1 VLARQQTL
9 RAKIARGALT
19 AAATL
24 LILALLAAMLLP
36 GLGKA
41 RTSAGAASETNNL
54 HNLGLAMAMY
64 TREHDGRYPP
74 NLEALFPEGYLD
86 DRDVLVSPVD
96 GRSRVV
102 YRHPSPS
109 APAGEVVAYYP
120 THATDGANVLFAD
133 GSVRW
138 LDSDESGNL
147 VNPRTGGLVARLP
160 RTRRRKVLLATR
172 GGKAFA
178 GTGVESEELAEALA
192 AGQQMAQ
199 QGEAG
204 RRAEVDRQ
212 QVNAAL
218 VEANRERVAGAIERY
233 RKERD
238 GRSPGSKEDILPYI
252 ADRRLREAVKNTP
265 LFRLPGVEPSERVG
279 RPARPVQAEM
289 PSGELARKRYGLGVE
304 YMRRGDYA
312 EAEEQF
318 RRAVGLD
325 TDYEAARAQL
335 DKIQALRTAT
345 EAGEKVAAMPP
356 TQVAARQEELQRLDE
371 RITEQERG
379 VPEAGPPAE
388 GREER
393 ERARLPAP
401 PERLAE
407 PMRPRLTKAS
417 LVKQLGGGRSRG
429 ALPIQIDFPAVPA
442 AAYQFAKP
450 FLGRADAELRFR
462 VVGRGAVLCLE
473 MLLACAALTA
483 YLAVRRRTASG
494 SAAFGAG
501 ALLVAATVAASTTG
515 WLASIPAAT
524 VVVMVACLAGEA
536 VALLVRRVRSAEGS
550 RETTG

>member
-1 VLARQQTL
+1 
-9 RAKIARGALT
+9 
-19 AAATL
+19 
-24 LILALLAAMLLP
+24 
-36 GLGKA
+36 
-41 RTSAGAASETNNL
+41 
-54 HNLGLAMAMY
+54 
-64 TREHDGRYPP
+64 
-74 NLEALFPEGYLD
+74 
-86 DRDVLVSPVD
+86 
-96 GRSRVV
+96 
-102 YRHPSPS
+102 
-109 APAGEVVAYYP
+109 
-120 THATDGANVLFAD
+120 
-133 GSVRW
+133 
-138 LDSDESGNL
+138 
-147 VNPRTGGLVARLP
+147 
-160 RTRRRKVLLATR
+160 
-172 GGKAFA
+172 
-178 GTGVESEELAEALA
+178 
-192 AGQQMAQ
+192 
-199 QGEAG
+199 
-204 RRAEVDRQ
+204 
-212 QVNAAL
+212 
-218 VEANRERVAGAIERY
+218 
-233 RKERD
+233 
-238 GRSPGSKEDILPYI
+238 
-252 ADRRLREAVKNTP
+252 
-265 LFRLPGVEPSERVG
+265 
-279 RPARPVQAEM
+279 M